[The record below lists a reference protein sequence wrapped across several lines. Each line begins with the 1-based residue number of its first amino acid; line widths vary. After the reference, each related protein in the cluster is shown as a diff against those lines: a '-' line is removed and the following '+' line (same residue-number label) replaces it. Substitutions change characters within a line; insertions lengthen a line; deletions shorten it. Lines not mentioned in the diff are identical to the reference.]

1 MNRKMLWTIVLATGI
16 MASAYGQNSPSG
28 VVVQVGAF
36 RSQINAHSF
45 LTRLGYIGFDPVLYV
60 HGDLH
65 RVVVPVGASDEV
77 SVVVRRLGDAGFRDI
92 WVRQGNFTPALIGQP
107 QPAWQAQVTQPAP
120 ARPAQPTQAT
130 QPTPAQPARQVQ
142 AAPVQ
147 PALQA
152 QPVLVATQPAPAR
165 ADRAEEPLLFTDGDM
180 ATVQAQTA
188 LARGIAAQQR
198 GQEIEAIF
206 HFIQANVQDPELE
219 EAANRL
225 YTMTAGLARGTG
237 GTGAQHDIAWRR
249 QWMDRLQEA
258 ENFFVSSTRVQ
269 PYFLVHEHVPDIREG
284 AINHQ
289 NETVELRLWMSLVP
303 NHMWADTV
311 NRTIST
317 VAASLRATGRAE
329 GWGLD
334 WPSDTLSFSP
344 PFANRE
350 DNVTVTVEI
359 VNGHG
364 VAIGRQTVDIP
375 AGFDIPSR
383 ASRRV
388 IPRRWEGDVIFPD
401 VDIHSMTGGLNIRIS
416 GANAT
421 GQTTARVISNA
432 ELFRTTGIRSVPVN
446 TSNFI
451 VRDDGTLTRFDGSE
465 TDVVIPFMVNGI
477 HVTAIG
483 SGVFRGRG
491 LTSVDIPDTVRSI
504 GYRAFYNNQLTNV
517 DIPGSV
523 VTIGQLAFSRN
534 RLRSVD
540 ISDGA
545 TSIGNSAF
553 RNNQL
558 TNVTIPNSVTR
569 LYARAFDDNQLSSAT
584 IPNNV
589 IFAGDR
595 PFGDAVTSI
604 TIGAYVD
611 VQCSRSVWYGGN
623 WHRFHAAYAYNGRRA
638 GTFTRSGNAWAFAPR

>member
-1 MNRKMLWTIVLATGI
+1 M
-16 MASAYGQNSPSG
+16 
-28 VVVQVGAF
+28 VQVGAF
-36 RSQINAHSF
+36 RSPVNANVY
-45 LTRLGYIGFDPVLYV
+45 LTRLNAIGFVPVLYG
-60 HGDLH
+60 HGGLH
-65 RVVVPVGASDEV
+65 RVAVPVDTLEEML
-77 SVVVRRLGDAGFRDI
+77 VVVQRLGDAGFRNI
-92 WVRQGNFTPALIGQP
+92 WVRCGDMAAHSPAPIVQP
-107 QPAWQAQVTQPAP
+107 QLQPVRPAPVQSRWPVQPAQAAQPVLTQPIQPTPTQPALPIPSAQITQPLP
-120 ARPAQPTQAT
+120 AQLAQPTQAQT
-130 QPTPAQPARQVQ
+130 NQTG
-142 AAPVQ
+142 
-147 PALQA
+147 
-152 QPVLVATQPAPAR
+152 AT
-165 ADRAEEPLLFTDGDM
+165 LLFTDGDM
-180 ATVQAQTA
+180 AAGQAQTA

-269 PYFLVHEHVPDIREG
+269 PYFLVHEHMPNIREG

-317 VAASLRATGRAE
+317 VADSLRATGRAE
-329 GWGLD
+329 GWGLI
-334 WPSDTLSFSP
+334 WPNDTLSFSP
-344 PFANRE
+344 PFVNRE
-350 DNVTVTVEI
+350 DNVAVTVEI

-364 VAIGRQTVDIP
+364 IAIGRQTVNIP

-388 IPRRWEGDVIFPD
+388 IPKRWEGDVVFSD
-401 VDIHSMTGGLNIRIS
+401 VDIHSMTGGLNIRIT
-416 GANAT
+416 GVNAA
-421 GQTTARVISNA
+421 GQTTVRVISNA
-432 ELFRTTGIRSVPVN
+432 ELFRTTGIRSVPVD

-483 SGVFRGRG
+483 NGVFRGRG

-517 DIPGSV
+517 TIPGSV
-523 VTIGQLAFSRN
+523 VTIGQHAFGNN
-534 RLRSVD
+534 RLRIVD

-545 TSIGNSAF
+545 ASIGNSAF

-558 TNVTIPNSVTR
+558 TNVTLPNSVTR
-569 LYARAFDDNQLSSAT
+569 LDALAFGNNQLASVT
-584 IPNNV
+584 IPNSV
-589 IFAGDR
+589 TFADT
-595 PFGDAVTSI
+595 PFGDTVTSI

-611 VQCSRSVWYGGN
+611 VQGGGWWHVRNWYTF
-623 WHRFHAAYAYNGRRA
+623 RAAYAYNGRRA
-638 GTFTRSGNAWAFAPR
+638 GTFTRSDNAWVFAPR